1 MARTTKT
8 ATRESTKKAS
18 TGQARKTK
26 SIKSKGK
33 ILHSLPQSMENIQVV
48 QQVACVLD
56 ELQNRVLDVK
66 AEANRELKKLMK
78 LYESNYKD
86 LEKRVHKVT
95 SEAKKQAQTSMIH
108 ILQKWHEH
116 KEKLPKP
123 LINEVEKILAQIGTK
138 VMTKKSPKSS
148 GKSKAPVEKKRTAR
162 STVRK
167 KPVKKS
173 VGMRKPRTSTTDS
186 QKSTT
191 GQLGL

>member
-8 ATRESTKKAS
+8 TTKESTKKTS
-18 TGQARKTK
+18 TGQARRAKT
-26 SIKSKGK
+26 IKGNGK

-66 AEANRELKKLMK
+66 AEANREIKKLMK

-138 VMTKKSPKSS
+138 VMTKKSPKSP
-148 GKSKAPVEKKRTAR
+148 GKSKTPVEKKRTPR
-162 STVRK
+162 SSVRK
-167 KPVKKS
+167 KTVKKS
-173 VGMRKPRTSTTDS
+173 VGTRKPRTSTTDS
-186 QKSTT
+186 QKSTP